1 MARLITSPL
10 IIPAAHVPVDQ
21 PSESSNWQQYGPEST
36 YDVLVNMSLSNIVH
50 QKDNFCSMIG
60 AELKCRLKGSDTL
73 GCHFA
78 NGRIVRPDPEDA
90 RCSNAKNFVP
100 ISDRFVDEQPF
111 EVRFNSRGIENLVV
125 SRNIARWRL
134 DMIRAIIGQLNVGFE
149 LEKGRQRFVTM
160 ENSSIGYCEV
170 EIRMSRT
177 GYSGEDTADNRRRFE
192 IVFEPAKADTVPLN
206 RAALRI
212 EKVRRPK
219 NCPNRKIYFFGNQ
232 QDFTS
237 GYKNTFMDMVSLEI
251 IIVSKIVKLANI
263 NQHPFT
269 LLDNIYQPHAHLT
282 KGNAFVHRINRH
294 HENVK
299 QAKDDAHASE
309 DKHLLEEHRSC
320 TRWIARDPGSC
331 IDQPIRVH

>member
-1 MARLITSPL
+1 MLA
-10 IIPAAHVPVDQ
+10 IILPFFLAAHVPVDQ

-73 GCHFA
+73 GCRFA
-78 NGRIVRPDPEDA
+78 NGKIVRPDPEDA

-100 ISDRFVDEQPF
+100 INDRFVDEQPF

-170 EIRMSRT
+170 EIKMSRT
-177 GYSGEDTADNRRRFE
+177 GYSREDTADDRRRFQ
-192 IVFEPAKADTVPLN
+192 IVFEPERADMVPLD
-206 RAALRI
+206 RAVVRI
-212 EKVRRPK
+212 EKIRRPK

-232 QDFTS
+232 QDFS
-237 GYKNTFMDMVSLEI
+237 YGYKNIFMDMTTSTSHIRISENEMHSYTESTGIMRTLNKPRTMHMHQKISITLKSIDPARGALPEILDPASTSLY
-251 IIVSKIVKLANI
+251 AYTN
-263 NQHPFT
+263 
-269 LLDNIYQPHAHLT
+269 LD
-282 KGNAFVHRINRH
+282 RIP
-294 HENVK
+294 
-299 QAKDDAHASE
+299 
-309 DKHLLEEHRSC
+309 EEE
-320 TRWIARDPGSC
+320 
-331 IDQPIRVH
+331 